1 MRGRRIEL
9 PGHVVVVDDCYNANP
24 MSMRTALDD
33 FALSAEGRRAE
44 ALQEA
49 VA

>member
-9 PGHVVVVDDCYNANP
+9 PGPVVDDCYNANP